1 MFLFW
6 VCSCFFDKNPP
17 FGCSLPGC
25 RRSESCSF
33 WWWWGRYI
41 HAGCKNG
48 TGAEVFSES
57 EFRGTPKPRWK
68 WWGLEYEFQWFPF
81 SKGPVFSGS
90 SPFFY
95 GGVCK
100 KIPTWDSR
108 KLLKLKSYETPGF
121 DQIRWTATSK
131 CKRPATCVF
140 FSEKKV
146 TKKRGSYLRKVA
158 SFFCRAICGIA
169 IMGGFA
175 VKFHAKFDLLFS

>member
-1 MFLFW
+1 M
-6 VCSCFFDKNPP
+6 
-17 FGCSLPGC
+17 
-25 RRSESCSF
+25 
-33 WWWWGRYI
+33 
-41 HAGCKNG
+41 
-48 TGAEVFSES
+48 
-57 EFRGTPKPRWK
+57 
-68 WWGLEYEFQWFPF
+68 GLEYEFQWFPF

-140 FSEKKV
+140 FFWKEGNQKKGV
-146 TKKRGSYLRKVA
+146 LFKKGGIIFLQSHMRYSHHGW
-158 SFFCRAICGIA
+158 ICGEIPREIWFTILLRGTGSPPQDFDRWTCLSA
-169 IMGGFA
+169 GG
-175 VKFHAKFDLLFS
+175 VEINGQQL